1 MRPNKGTINKKWL
14 ALVALVVQ
22 NSLQSI
28 VMRYTLVTGEVSAR
42 YMTST
47 AVLMSEVM
55 KLCIS
60 VLCCF
65 VIDAGANVAKF
76 KSVLKTEASGS
87 ADWLKLGGA
96 CRLQGGNRYCLLRYP
111 RTALAWA
118 RVGPLSADRSISG
131 TIY

>member
-1 MRPNKGTINKKWL
+1 MRPNKGSINKKWL

-65 VIDAGANVAKF
+65 VIDAGANVVKF

-96 CRLQGGNRYCLLRYP
+96 CRWTGAAGG
-111 RTALAWA
+111 
-118 RVGPLSADRSISG
+118 
-131 TIY
+131 